1 MSDTQCMKDSAP
13 MKVLGRRVPSRGGI
27 VAAADFL
34 DLVIQLRRGKPFI
47 PNGLHKF
54 RTFEEA
60 QSWSMEMMTRRSS
73 PAPQASAISSPSA
86 KT

>member
-1 MSDTQCMKDSAP
+1 MENALP

-27 VAAADFL
+27 VAAAGFL
-34 DLVIQLRRGKPFI
+34 DLVIRLRRGKPFI
-47 PNGLHKF
+47 PKGLHKF

-60 QSWSMEMMTRRSS
+60 QSWSMEMMARPSS
-73 PAPQASAISSPSA
+73 PAPQASPTSSPSA

>member
-1 MSDTQCMKDSAP
+1 MKDVLP
-13 MKVLGRRVPSRGGI
+13 MKILGRRAPSRGGI

-34 DLVIQLRRGKPFI
+34 DLVIRLRRGKPFI
-47 PNGLHKF
+47 PKGLHKF

-73 PAPQASAISSPSA
+73 PDPQASRTSSPSA

>member
-1 MSDTQCMKDSAP
+1 MEDRLS
-13 MKVLGRRVPSRGGI
+13 MKVLGRRKPSRGGI

-47 PNGLHKF
+47 PKGLHKF

-60 QSWSMEMMTRRSS
+60 QAWSIEMMARRPS
-73 PAPQASAISSPSA
+73 PAPQASATSSTQKP
-86 KT
+86 KHP

>member
-1 MSDTQCMKDSAP
+1 

-27 VAAADFL
+27 EAAADFL

-47 PNGLHKF
+47 PKGLHKF

-60 QSWSMEMMTRRSS
+60 EAWSMEMMTRKIAGRSS
-73 PAPQASAISSPSA
+73 S
-86 KT
+86 

>member
-1 MSDTQCMKDSAP
+1 
-13 MKVLGRRVPSRGGI
+13 MKVLGRRKTSRRGI

-47 PNGLHKF
+47 PRGLHKF

-60 QSWSMEMMTRRSS
+60 QAWSIEMMARRSS
-73 PAPQASAISSPSA
+73 PAPQAFMTSSPSA
-86 KT
+86 KA